1 MLEEQPIALPQLRAS
16 VQMGV
21 PPQPGEPPSDQDLA
35 AARTYCGCLGVLRDD
50 GGLTD
55 DKRPTSEEFRDA
67 FRYLDEVKERTM
79 AARGDPLQEVL
90 RGIREIQDDMRQVR
104 RDIRRMQE
112 AQTRMQETQTD
123 MSRRLDTVVRVQNL
137 PLIGP
142 RREENRAADG
152 EHVLFRIVPFNDGS
166 MPTEHPN
173 NLPPLYTLAAIEGL
187 NFDQLRAY
195 CAGYEVGAGN
205 TVQMR
210 VKVRAAIGRR
220 E

>member
-1 MLEEQPIALPQLRAS
+1 MLEEQPIALPQLRAT

-21 PPQPGEPPSDQDLA
+21 PPQPGEPP
-35 AARTYCGCLGVLRDD
+35 TYCGCLRVLRDD

-55 DKRPTSEEFRDA
+55 DKRPTYDEVRDA
-67 FRYLDEVKERTM
+67 FRYLDEVKERTR
-79 AARGDPLQEVL
+79 AARGDPIQEVL

-112 AQTRMQETQTD
+112 TQTRMQEAQTRMQEAQTD
-123 MSRRLDTVVRVQNL
+123 MWHRLDTVARAQNL

-187 NFDQLRAY
+187 NFEQLRAY

-210 VKVRAAIGRR
+210 VELRAAIGRR

>member
-16 VQMGV
+16 VHMGV

-55 DKRPTSEEFRDA
+55 DKRPTYEEFVDA
-67 FRYLDEVKERTM
+67 FRYLDEVKERTR

-112 AQTRMQETQTD
+112 AQTD
-123 MSRRLDTVVRVQNL
+123 MSRRLDTVVRAQNL

-173 NLPPLYTLAAIEGL
+173 DLPPLYTLAAIEGL